1 MRRGLGLAFAFAVTV
16 PGHAAAPSVVPRSE
30 RWIERSHASA
40 RAEPVDLG
48 DRSAEAARAR
58 AFLKRF
64 GGTWE
69 IAIDRR
75 TGRAVRVA
83 GSGIPWIAGR
93 GNALETRGAI
103 DLASLELQGRRFL
116 ADEGAWLEPEVGELV
131 LDRQAST
138 LGRDGRAIGLRF
150 AWHVAG
156 VPVED
161 AAVYLHINSGNLVQF
176 GAPLV
181 GHAPGDARP
190 VVTERQAIERALD
203 HGGDAAAYELRG
215 SPALRFQ
222 PEENGEELL
231 TYRLV
236 WVVRYRVPGEIE
248 TWEARVDARTGE
260 VVSFVDSNRYGR
272 VVGSAYPRSWF
283 EQNETRVPMPYANV
297 TTEQGAS
304 ASDFAGA
311 FSYSGG
317 LATAVLSGPWVV
329 TDCAGCANPFDPLA
343 TVGGGTG
350 RLDFGF
356 GGVDATGNGASTP
369 ADRTSYYHLNQVR
382 RIAKAWL
389 PGLAWLDEVLVS
401 HTNYPATCNAFYD
414 GDVYFFR
421 AGQGCGNTGEVSDI
435 AYHEW
440 GHGLDF
446 HTAEGDGATGEGTAD
461 VVSMLMTHSAL
472 MGPGFFTDG
481 SPVRNLDPNGPRGL
495 LTTSNIGTKCP
506 QVGELGPLGFE
517 LHCEGEILGQTAWD
531 LALALAA
538 RHGARTGW
546 REAERLFF
554 TSSPFAVGY
563 LPTSFPSVYDAYLLA
578 DDTDGNLSNGTP
590 NGTDI
595 FNAFS
600 RHGIAGQNR
609 GASPYCSR
617 PAQPVVTVTPG
628 CDRIDLSWTSVT
640 GAARYVVLRQEPG
653 VEALFEVATVVPP
666 APRTYSDH
674 EIVPGIPYGY
684 VVLAETASGCE
695 SRIESPISSQAV
707 AQPMLTV
714 TAATVQDTNGSGYA
728 DPDEEVD
735 LSIELSNVGTAASGG
750 GSGTLTSTSAVTL
763 LDATAAWPGIAPGA
777 SAAGEDALRFRAVSP
792 QAACADVLRIRLD
805 PSAGGSCAQE
815 PSWIDVTLGN
825 PQGVCEPSP
834 PCATPPTFAGL
845 SSVVPGPGCG
855 QSTLSWAA
863 ATRNCVNSSVR
874 YDVYRS
880 TSVAFAPGPENL
892 VASGIKP
899 TSYVDTGLWGGVTY
913 FYAVRAAD
921 SLGGA
926 EGNSIRLP
934 IVPPS
939 GPDVGPPAFTGP
951 QSVSPRPGCGV
962 IGLSWLP
969 ATEECGPV
977 TYDVYRSPDD
987 PFFLPGPPTFV
998 GSTTSTT
1005 FEDSGLPAYTDF
1017 WYIVRARD
1025 SAGNESGPD
1034 TVFAVQSSGID
1045 RTVLRGS
1052 FELSDDGWTFDGL
1065 STATSGN
1072 WELGNPHPAPP
1083 FQSGDCP
1090 DGERC
1095 WITGLQSTQVNGQ
1108 QNDVDGGST
1117 ILLTPRLGELN
1128 EPVLSPAFEYSYWVA
1143 GHPSTRLRVEFK
1155 PGNVFNPPFQPLT
1168 ELAPLATP
1176 MWRRIRHPFEID
1188 GWFDAGHQ
1196 FRFVLSA
1203 FSLSSSDEAGIDD
1216 WAMIDQGRECIG
1228 CSTPPQSLG
1237 SIRGRRHGEDVVLEW
1252 DLGAGARFGVY
1263 VATTPGFTDG
1273 VRVGSTNALSFTHE
1287 GAAVAPQDLYYLV
1300 SAFDTCGNE
1309 SSLY

>member
-1 MRRGLGLAFAFAVTV
+1 MRRGLSLAVAFAVGV
-16 PGHAAAPSVVPRSE
+16 PALAAAPPATPRANE
-30 RWIERSHASA
+30 KWIEHA
-40 RAEPVDLG
+40 RAAPRVEPVDLAARG
-48 DRSAEAARAR
+48 PEALRAR
-58 AFLKRF
+58 AFVARV
-64 GGTWE
+64 GGTWDV
-69 IAIDRR
+69 AVDRR
-75 TGRAVRVA
+75 TGRAVRVS
-83 GSGIPWIAGR
+83 GSGIPWIAGP
-93 GNALETRGAI
+93 GNTLDPREI
-103 DLASLELQGRRFL
+103 DLDGLEALARRFVS
-116 ADEGAWLEPEVGELV
+116 EQGAWLEPEVGELV

-161 AAVYLHINSGNLVQF
+161 AAVYLLINSGNLVQF

-190 VVTERQAIERALD
+190 VVTEAQAVARAID
-203 HGGDAAAYELRG
+203 HGADRAAYELRG

-272 VVGSAYPRSWF
+272 VSGGAYPRTWF
-283 EQNETRVPMPYANV
+283 EHNETSLPMPYASV
-297 TTEQGAS
+297 TTEQGALT
-304 ASDFAGA
+304 SDVAGA
-311 FSYSGG
+311 FPYQGG
-317 LATAVLSGPWVV
+317 VASAVLSGPWVV

-401 HTNYPATCNAFYD
+401 HTNFPATCNAFYD
-414 GDVYFFR
+414 GEVYFFR

-461 VVSMLMTHSAL
+461 VVALLMTHSAL

-481 SPVRNLDPNGPRGL
+481 SAVRNLDPNGPRGL

-531 LALALAA
+531 LALALVA

-600 RHGIAGQNR
+600 RHGIAGTNR

-628 CDRIDLSWTSVT
+628 CDRIDLAWTSVT
-640 GAARYVVLRQEPG
+640 GAGRYVVLRQEPG

-674 EIVPGIPYGY
+674 EVVPGIPYGY

-695 SRIESPISSQAV
+695 SRIESPVVSQV
-707 AQPMLTV
+707 VVQPILTATGATV
-714 TAATVQDTNGSGYA
+714 TDTNGSGYA
-728 DPDEEVD
+728 DPGEEVD
-735 LSIELSNVGTAASGG
+735 LSIALSNVGTAASGG
-750 GSGTLTSTSAVTL
+750 GSGTLTSTSPVTL
-763 LDATAAWPGIAPGA
+763 LDATAAWSGIAPGA
-777 SAAGEDALRFRAVSP
+777 SAANQDALRFRAS
-792 QAACADVLRIRLD
+792 AGLACAELLRFQLQ
-805 PSAGGSCAQE
+805 PSAGGACAQV
-815 PSWIDVTLGN
+815 PSWVDVPIGN

-834 PCATPPTFAGL
+834 PCSTPPTFAGL

-855 QSTLSWAA
+855 RATLSWPA
-863 ATRNCVNSSVR
+863 ATRNCVNSYVR
-874 YDVYRS
+874 YSVYRS
-880 TSVAFAPGPENL
+880 TSASFVPGASNL

-899 TSYVDTGLWGGVTY
+899 TSYVDAGLSGGATY
-913 FYAVRAAD
+913 FYVVRAID
-921 SLGGA
+921 SLGGG
-926 EGNSIRLP
+926 ESNLIRQP
-934 IVPPS
+934 VVPPS
-939 GPDVGPPAFTGP
+939 GPDLGPPAFAGLQLAQP
-951 QSVSPRPGCGV
+951 GQGCGV
-962 IGLSWLP
+962 TALAWLP
-969 ATEECGPV
+969 AQEECGLV

-987 PFFLPGPPTFV
+987 PFFLPGPPTFI

-1005 FEDSGLPAYTDF
+1005 FEDSGLPPYTDY

-1025 SAGNESGPD
+1025 SVGNEAGPD
-1034 TVFAVQSSGID
+1034 VSLAVQSSAID
-1045 RTVLRGS
+1045 RVVQHGS
-1052 FELSDDGWTFDGL
+1052 FELTGEGWTLGID
-1065 STATSGN
+1065 STATNGD
-1072 WELGNPHPAPP
+1072 WELGNPFSAPP
-1083 FQSGDCP
+1083 FQSGDCA
-1090 DGERC
+1090 DGARC
-1095 WITGLQSTQVNGQ
+1095 WITGLQATLLGGQ
-1108 QNDVDGGST
+1108 DNDVDGGST
-1117 ILLTPRLGELN
+1117 ILLSGWAKHPEGDTIFA
-1128 EPVLSPAFEYSYWVA
+1128 PAFEYSYWVA
-1143 GHPSTRLRVEFK
+1143 GHPSTRVLVEVRY
-1155 PGNVFNPPFQPLT
+1155 NEVVSTPFEAVT
-1168 ELAPLATP
+1168 ELAPLASP
-1176 MWRRIRHPFEID
+1176 MWRKKRHTID
-1188 GWFDAGHQ
+1188 NPIGGVQ
-1196 FRFVLSA
+1196 FRFTASS

-1216 WAMIDQGRECIG
+1216 WTLLDEARECAG
-1228 CSTPPQSLG
+1228 CSPPAPPLSE
-1237 SIRGRRHGEDVVLEW
+1237 IRGQRTSSDVLLDW
-1252 DLGAGARFGVY
+1252 SLSGNLGARFGVY
-1263 VATTPGFTDG
+1263 VATTPTFADAVLLGTTDG
-1273 VRVGSTNALSFTHE
+1273 LSFLHE
-1287 GAAVAPQDLYYLV
+1287 GAATMPQDLYYLV
-1300 SAFDTCGNE
+1300 STFDTCGNE
-1309 SSLY
+1309 SPLY